1 MSRKQ
6 YISPAII
13 HRLPRY
19 YRYLSIIEKE
29 GISKISSK
37 DLADIMGLTS
47 SQIRQ
52 DLNSFGGFGQQGYG
66 YNISELKNEIS
77 SIIGLNNHFKAIII
91 GVGNLGKSVANYMDK
106 AENGFEIVACF
117 DKSDDLVGTG
127 LLNLKVQ
134 SINNL
139 VNFCTENRI
148 DSAILCIPSEE
159 AKQTV
164 KALYDIGIKS
174 FCNFSSYD
182 ISLDY
187 RDIQVENIHLRDSLM
202 SLCYKIADERI

>member
-19 YRYLSIIEKE
+19 YRYLNIIQNE
-29 GISKISSK
+29 GVKKISSK
-37 DLADIMGLTS
+37 NLAERMGLTS

-52 DLNSFGGFGQQGYG
+52 DLNSFGEFGQQGYG
-66 YNISELKNEIS
+66 YDIDALKAEIA
-77 SIIGLNNHFKAIII
+77 SIIGLDQHFKAIII
-91 GVGNLGKSVANYMDK
+91 GIGNLGTSVANYMIR
-106 AENGFEIVACF
+106 AENGFDLIGFF
-117 DKSDDLVGTG
+117 DKDPLLIGTT
-127 LLNLKVQ
+127 LLGQKVRN
-134 SINNL
+134 IEEL
-139 VNFCTENRI
+139 TDFCKKNTV
-148 DSAILCIPSEE
+148 DSAILCIPNAE
-159 AKQTV
+159 AKQIV
-164 KALYDIGIKS
+164 KILYDRNIKS

-187 RDIQVENIHLRDSLM
+187 RDVQVENVHLRDSLM

>member
-19 YRYLSIIEKE
+19 YRYLNILQNE
-29 GISKISSK
+29 GIKKISSK
-37 DLADIMGLTS
+37 DLAEKMGLTS

-52 DLNSFGGFGQQGYG
+52 DLNSFGEFGQQGYG
-66 YNISELKNEIS
+66 YDIDALKAEIA
-77 SIIGLNNHFKAIII
+77 SIIGLDQHFKAVIVGI
-91 GVGNLGKSVANYMDK
+91 GNLGTSVANYMDR
-106 AENGFEIVACF
+106 AENGFELVGFF
-117 DKSDDLVGTG
+117 DKDPLLIGTTLLGQKVHDVKELVSFC
-127 LLNLKVQ
+127 KK
-134 SINNL
+134 NN
-139 VNFCTENRI
+139 V
-148 DSAILCIPSEE
+148 DSAILCIPNAE
-159 AKQTV
+159 AKQIV
-164 KALYDIGIKS
+164 KLLYDCNIKS

-187 RDIQVENIHLRDSLM
+187 RDAQVENVHLRDSLM